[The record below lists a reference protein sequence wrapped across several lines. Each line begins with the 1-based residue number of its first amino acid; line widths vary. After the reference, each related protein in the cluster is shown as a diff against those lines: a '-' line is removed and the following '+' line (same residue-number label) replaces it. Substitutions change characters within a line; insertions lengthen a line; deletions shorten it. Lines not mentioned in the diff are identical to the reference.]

1 MELFKNFKELF
12 LSVWDKGIL
21 GIDIFEILI
30 GLGIFLIFLIFRGLI
45 SKLIIKKLEVISKRT
60 TNKLDDTFVNS
71 MVGPARFLP
80 IVLGFFIAS
89 YYMSFDEDSRAF
101 VDNINR
107 TLITIL
113 IFWIIHQ
120 IIEPIS
126 YILSGLGKILTR
138 ELIGWIIKS
147 LKIKSKRF
155 SEIIRTQNIS
165 VINDF
170 NQAFIHSSENKIINY
185 EKLEFFGDAVLR
197 LAASNFIEKKY
208 PQMSVG
214 ERSELRAQ
222 IVSDEWLTKLGEK
235 IDIEKLIIKGPKA
248 LGDENSKNTIIGE
261 ATEALIGAI
270 YKCFN
275 SIQEVNI
282 WLDDIWEEDSET
294 FLKAPYKFKSKTV
307 LQEWCQS
314 KGFDLPVYK
323 IIEVSKKNGDPK
335 RFSCAIF
342 IEGLKESFAFGK
354 SHKQAE
360 TNAARVLIEKF
371 ITIGKI

>member
-1 MELFKNFKELF
+1 MTKIINGKR
-12 LSVWDKGIL
+12 
-21 GIDIFEILI
+21 ID
-30 GLGIFLIFLIFRGLI
+30 
-45 SKLIIKKLEVISKRT
+45 
-60 TNKLDDTFVNS
+60 
-71 MVGPARFLP
+71 
-80 IVLGFFIAS
+80 
-89 YYMSFDEDSRAF
+89 
-101 VDNINR
+101 
-107 TLITIL
+107 
-113 IFWIIHQ
+113 Q
-120 IIEPIS
+120 IITF
-126 YILSGLGKILTR
+126 LN
-138 ELIGWIIKS
+138 S
-147 LKIKSKRF
+147 LEIRSERF
-155 SEIIRTQNIS
+155 SETIRTQNNS
-165 VINDF
+165 VIQNF
-170 NQAFIHSSENKIINY
+170 NQALTHSSDDKTINY

-214 ERSELRAQ
+214 ERSELRAH

-275 SIQEVNI
+275 SIQEVNL
-282 WLDDIWEEDSET
+282 WLDDIWEKDSEI

-323 IIEVSKKNGDPK
+323 IIEVSKINGDPK
-335 RFSCAIF
+335 RFSCDIF
-342 IEGLKESFAFGK
+342 IEGKKESSAVGK

>member
-1 MELFKNFKELF
+1 MKNKINGKRINQIVDF
-12 LSVWDKGIL
+12 L
-21 GIDIFEILI
+21 
-30 GLGIFLIFLIFRGLI
+30 
-45 SKLIIKKLEVISKRT
+45 
-60 TNKLDDTFVNS
+60 N
-71 MVGPARFLP
+71 
-80 IVLGFFIAS
+80 
-89 YYMSFDEDSRAF
+89 
-101 VDNINR
+101 
-107 TLITIL
+107 
-113 IFWIIHQ
+113 
-120 IIEPIS
+120 
-126 YILSGLGKILTR
+126 
-138 ELIGWIIKS
+138 S
-147 LKIKSKRF
+147 LKIESKRF
-155 SEIIRTQNIS
+155 SDTLKLQNIS
-165 VINDF
+165 VIQNF
-170 NQAFIHSSENKIINY
+170 NEALTHSSEDKILNY

-270 YKCFN
+270 YNTFD
-275 SIQEVNI
+275 SIQEVNL
-282 WLDDIWEEDSET
+282 WLDEIWEEDSEI

-323 IIEVSKKNGDPK
+323 IIELSKKNGDPK
-335 RFSCAIF
+335 RFSCDLF
-342 IEGLKESFAFGK
+342 IEGLKESSAFGK

>member
-1 MELFKNFKELF
+1 MIAHLIQDEQNPAYDL
-12 LSVWDKGIL
+12 LSNCCDYLTNMTNTINEKR
-21 GIDIFEILI
+21 ID
-30 GLGIFLIFLIFRGLI
+30 
-45 SKLIIKKLEVISKRT
+45 LII
-60 TNKLDDTFVNS
+60 TF
-71 MVGPARFLP
+71 L
-80 IVLGFFIAS
+80 
-89 YYMSFDEDSRAF
+89 
-101 VDNINR
+101 
-107 TLITIL
+107 
-113 IFWIIHQ
+113 
-120 IIEPIS
+120 
-126 YILSGLGKILTR
+126 
-138 ELIGWIIKS
+138 KS
-147 LKIKSKRF
+147 LKIRSKRF
-155 SEIIRTQNIS
+155 SKVIRKENLS
-165 VINDF
+165 VIQDF
-170 NQAFIHSSENKIINY
+170 NQALIHSSDDKIMNY

-222 IVSDEWLTKLGEK
+222 IVSDEWLTKLGK
-235 IDIEKLIIKGPKA
+235 SIGIEKLIIQGPKA

-275 SIQEVNI
+275 SIEEINL
-282 WLDDIWEEDSET
+282 WLDVIWEKDSEI

-314 KGFDLPVYK
+314 QGLDLPVYK
-323 IIEVSKKNGDPK
+323 IVEVSKIHGDPQ
-335 RFSCAIF
+335 RFSCDIF
-342 IEGLKESFAFGK
+342 IEGIKESSAVGK